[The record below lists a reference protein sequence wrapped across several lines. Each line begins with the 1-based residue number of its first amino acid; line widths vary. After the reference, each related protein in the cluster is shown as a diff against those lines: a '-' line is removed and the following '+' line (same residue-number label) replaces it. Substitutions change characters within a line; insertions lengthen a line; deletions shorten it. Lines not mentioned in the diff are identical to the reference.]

1 MTCAAVIGGSVAG
14 LMASR
19 VLADHFEHI
28 VIFDRDTPPDG
39 PQDRKCVPQGP
50 HVHALLPA
58 GGDALQ
64 ELFPGLLEELI
75 SAGGIV
81 FDLGSELRWFIGG
94 AWRVQKAFGI
104 LGYSQSR
111 ALLEFCVRR
120 RVHRL
125 ANVECRYGCEV
136 LGLLVKQNAKRVEGL
151 RVRTVNSVEDLPADL
166 VVDCSGRGSRLATWL
181 QEAGFGR
188 PAEGAVTIHV
198 GYSSRIY
205 RPPSGW
211 KRDWV
216 LLIITATPPGRFKSA
231 SIFEIEGGNWMVSLN
246 GRCRNYPP
254 HDEEGF
260 LKFAREVEQPDVYEA
275 IRSAEPLTP
284 IVVHRFPASVRLNY
298 ARLRTFPAG
307 LLPLGD
313 SIASFNPVYGQG
325 MTVAALE
332 AVALRKLLRNY
343 GSVGSHTPQLCR
355 DYFQEVKGIIDRA
368 WAMAAGGD
376 LNYRGAE
383 GQRPLGSKLTRLYMK
398 QVLRLCA
405 YDPEVAHEW
414 MHVVGM
420 VKRPEALFQPRIV
433 LRVLRHA
440 FSGPSRSLH
449 NRGTSRA
456 N

>member
-14 LMASR
+14 LMAAR
-19 VLADHFEHI
+19 VLTDHFDHV
-28 VIFDRDTPPDG
+28 VIFDRDTPPDS
-39 PQDRKCVPQGP
+39 PQNRKCVPQGP

-58 GGDALQ
+58 GGDALS

-81 FDLGSELRWFIGG
+81 FDIGSEVRWFIGG
-94 AWRVQKAFGI
+94 MWRVQKTFGI
-104 LGYSQSR
+104 PGYSQSR
-111 ALLEFCVRR
+111 ALLEFCIRE

-125 ANVECRYGCEV
+125 AKVECRYGCEV
-136 LGLLVKQNAKRVEGL
+136 LGLLVKQDAKRVEGL
-151 RVRTVNSVEDLPADL
+151 RVRTGNSVEDLPADL

-181 QEAGFGR
+181 QETGFGK
-188 PAEGAVTIHV
+188 PAEEAVSIHI

-205 RPPSGW
+205 RPPRSW

-216 LLIITATPPGRFKSA
+216 LLAITATPPSRFKSA
-231 SIFEIEGGNWMVSLN
+231 SIFVVEGGNWMVSLN

-254 HDEEGF
+254 HDEDGF
-260 LKFAREVEQPDVYEA
+260 LRFAREVEQPDVYEA

-284 IVVHRFPASVRLNY
+284 IVVHRFPASVRSDY
-298 ARLRTFPAG
+298 AGLKTFPSG

-332 AVALRKLLRNY
+332 ALALRKLLRNCT
-343 GSVGSHTPQLCR
+343 SVGANPQLCPN
-355 DYFQEVKGIIDRA
+355 YFQETKRIIDHA
-368 WAMAAGGD
+368 WAMAAGAD

-383 GQRPLGSKLTRLYMK
+383 GQRPLRSKLTRLYMK
-398 QVLRLCA
+398 QVLELCA
-405 YDPEVAHEW
+405 YDPEVAREW
-414 MHVVGM
+414 THVAGM
-420 VKRPEALFQPRIV
+420 LKQPKVLFEPHIFV
-433 LRVLRHA
+433 RVLRHA
-440 FSGPSRSLH
+440 FSGSSRSLH
-449 NRGTSRA
+449 NGGTTRT

>member
-1 MTCAAVIGGSVAG
+1 
-14 LMASR
+14 
-19 VLADHFEHI
+19 
-28 VIFDRDTPPDG
+28 
-39 PQDRKCVPQGP
+39 
-50 HVHALLPA
+50 
-58 GGDALQ
+58 
-64 ELFPGLLEELI
+64 
-75 SAGGIV
+75 
-81 FDLGSELRWFIGG
+81 
-94 AWRVQKAFGI
+94 
-104 LGYSQSR
+104 
-111 ALLEFCVRR
+111 
-120 RVHRL
+120 
-125 ANVECRYGCEV
+125 
-136 LGLLVKQNAKRVEGL
+136 
-151 RVRTVNSVEDLPADL
+151 
-166 VVDCSGRGSRLATWL
+166 
-181 QEAGFGR
+181 
-188 PAEGAVTIHV
+188 
-198 GYSSRIY
+198 
-205 RPPSGW
+205 
-211 KRDWV
+211 
-216 LLIITATPPGRFKSA
+216 
-231 SIFEIEGGNWMVSLN
+231 MVSLN

>member
-1 MTCAAVIGGSVAG
+1 MTCAAVVGGSVAG
-14 LMASR
+14 LMAAR
-19 VLADHFEHI
+19 TLADHFDHV

-39 PQDRKCVPQGP
+39 PRDRKCVPQGP
-50 HVHALLPA
+50 HVHGLLPA
-58 GGDALQ
+58 GGEALQ
-64 ELFPGLLEELI
+64 ELFPGLLEELV

-81 FDLGSELRWFIGG
+81 FDMGSEVRWFIGG
-94 AWRVQKAFGI
+94 VWRVQKSFGI
-104 LGYSQSR
+104 PGYSQSR
-111 ALLEFCVRR
+111 AFLEFYIRQ
-120 RVHRL
+120 RVQKL
-125 ANVECRYGCEV
+125 ANVECRYGCE
-136 LGLLVKQNAKRVEGL
+136 LLDLLAEPGAKRVLGL
-151 RVRTVNSVEDLPADL
+151 RVRTGNTAEDLRADL
-166 VVDCSGRGSRLATWL
+166 VVDCSGRGSRLAAWL

-188 PAEGAVTIHV
+188 PSETTVTIHI

-205 RPPSGW
+205 RPPSAW
-211 KRDWV
+211 KRDWA
-216 LLIITATPPGRFKSA
+216 LLMITATPPGRFKSA
-231 SIFEIEGGNWMVSLN
+231 SIFVIEGGNWMVTLN

-284 IVVHRFPASVRLNY
+284 IVVHRFPASVQLDY
-298 ARLRTFPAG
+298 ARLKTFPAG

-343 GSVGSHTPQLCR
+343 GSARSHPPQLCR
-355 DYFQEVKGIIDRA
+355 DYFQEAKRVIDRA

-383 GQRPLGSKLTRLYMK
+383 GQRPMGSKLTRLYMK
-398 QVLRLCA
+398 QVLGLCA
-405 YDPEVAHEW
+405 YDREVARDW
-414 MHVVGM
+414 MCVAGM
-420 VKRPEALFQPRIV
+420 LKGPELLFQPRIA

-440 FSGPSRSLH
+440 FTGPSRSLH
-449 NRGTSRA
+449 N
-456 N
+456 